1 MKKTIIILS
10 FVIATL
16 MIISALP
23 ANALSFVEGYT
34 TGDTD
39 LSYEVTIKDAT
50 LIQKHIAHIENFSK
64 GQLIVADTDNDG
76 NVTIKDATTI
86 QKYVANILPY
96 FDVSKSYF
104 DYLFREAFNSDIA
117 SGLATVDEEV
127 TFFAKAS
134 TFNEGD
140 ITYEFAVNGEIKQE
154 RSTNDEFKVSF
165 PTEGTYTVSV
175 NMYDACDNMRTAEIQ
190 YIVTENRNEEKL
202 YIKNFIYDC
211 NLNDFFSYNA
221 KFTAF
226 VGGGSGEYEYRFLLN
241 GETIKDFSEENFYT
255 PNPDI
260 GENTFAV
267 VVRDKSTN
275 EEVTTETPL
284 TIYLVF

>member
-1 MKKTIIILS
+1 MKKTIIILC
-10 FVIATL
+10 FIFATL
-16 MIISALP
+16 IIISALP
-23 ANALSFVEGYT
+23 ASALSFVEGYT

-50 LIQKHIAHIENFSK
+50 LIQKYLAHIENFSK
-64 GQLIVADTDNDG
+64 GQLIVADTDND
-76 NVTIKDATTI
+76 NTVTIKDATTI
-86 QKYVANILPY
+86 QKYLAKISPY
-96 FDVSKSYF
+96 FDISKSYF
-104 DYLFREAFNSDIA
+104 DYLFKEAFNSDTA
-117 SGLATVDEEV
+117 SGIATVDEEV

-140 ITYEFAVNGEIKQE
+140 ITYEFAVNGETKQE

-165 PTEGTYTVSV
+165 PTEDTYTVSV
-175 NMYDACDNMRTAEIQ
+175 TMYDACDNMRTAEIQ
-190 YIVTENRNEEKL
+190 YIVTENRNEEEL

-255 PNPDI
+255 PNPDT
-260 GENTFAV
+260 GENIFAV
-267 VVRDKSTN
+267 VIRDKNTN
-275 EEVTTETPL
+275 EEVTTEMPL
-284 TIYLVF
+284 TIHLVF

>member
-1 MKKTIIILS
+1 MKKTITILC
-10 FVIATL
+10 FIFATL
-16 MIISALP
+16 IIISALP
-23 ANALSFVEGYT
+23 ASALSFVEGYT

-50 LIQKHIAHIENFSK
+50 LIQKYLAHIENFSK
-64 GQLIVADTDNDG
+64 GQLIVADTDND
-76 NVTIKDATTI
+76 NTVTIKDATTI
-86 QKYVANILPY
+86 QKYLAKISPY
-96 FDVSKSYF
+96 FDISKSYF
-104 DYLFREAFNSDIA
+104 DYLFKEAFNSDTA
-117 SGLATVDEEV
+117 SGIATVDEEV

-140 ITYEFAVNGEIKQE
+140 ITYEFAVNGETKQE

-165 PTEGTYTVSV
+165 PTEDTYTVSV
-175 NMYDACDNMRTAEIQ
+175 TMYDACDNMRTAEIQ
-190 YIVTENRNEEKL
+190 YIVTENRNEEEL

-255 PNPDI
+255 PNPDT
-260 GENTFAV
+260 GENIFAV
-267 VVRDKSTN
+267 VIRDKNTN
-275 EEVTTETPL
+275 EEVTTEMPL
-284 TIYLVF
+284 TIHLVF